1 MSTTGEMKMAEEQED
16 YSRENKRRMIVA
28 LAILLGAKI
37 ENAASSYSSIP
48 EEIKTEAAK
57 LYKSMNMDLV
67 TEQPARIPEQQVQIQ
82 AATAGKASGVQLYKI
97 VGSRDDKT
105 CPDCAAWQGKTVS
118 MTDDG
123 QHQTVQDFINNHGFH
138 VNCRCSLQELSTKEI
153 PLNKLNPRYEARKA
167 ANPAVYHCAAR
178 FNELVF
184 T

>member
-16 YSRENKRRMIVA
+16 YSKENKRRMIVA
-28 LAILLGAKI
+28 LAILLGAKL

-48 EEIKTEAAK
+48 EEIKTEAVK

-105 CPDCAAWQGKTVS
+105 CPDCAAWQGKIVS

-123 QHQTVQDFINNHGFH
+123 QHQTVQDFINGHGFH
-138 VNCRCSLQELSTKEI
+138 INCRCSLQELSTKEI
-153 PLNKLNPRYEARKA
+153 PLNKLNPRYGARKA
-167 ANPAVYHCAAR
+167 ANPAAYNSCL
-178 FNELVF
+178 NGLKLVF
-184 T
+184 N